1 MLLVQKKRVE
11 LMLRRSGIPKTRIL
25 KPFVKWVGGKSQ
37 LLDVLLPHVPPSFNT
52 FYEPFVGGGAFLF
65 ALLPERAVISDINTE
80 LINAYLVVR
89 DSVEDLIQG
98 LQHHRNESSYFYEL
112 RAQDPATLTT
122 IQRASRFIYLNKTC
136 YNGLYRENS
145 KGQFNVPFGRYKN
158 PNIVDAVN
166 LRAVS
171 DYLNRADIE
180 ILCQDYRA
188 TVSRAGRGDFI
199 YFDPP
204 YYPWSET
211 ASFTKYVKT
220 DFTARDQEE
229 LAATYCE
236 LAERG
241 CYVLLSNS
249 NTGFIK
255 DLYKDFQILEV
266 EANRFVN
273 CRGDRRNKGVFE
285 ILVKSY

>member
-1 MLLVQKKRVE
+1 MS
-11 LMLRRSGIPKTRIL
+11 RRSGIPKTRIIR
-25 KPFVKWVGGKSQ
+25 PFVKWVGGKSQ
-37 LLDVLLPHVPPSFNT
+37 LLDVLLSHIPPSFNT
-52 FYEPFVGGGAFLF
+52 FYEPFVGGGALLF
-65 ALLPERAVISDINTE
+65 ALLPKRAIVSDINAE

-89 DSVEDLIQG
+89 DNVEGLIQS
-98 LQHHRNESSYFYEL
+98 LQHHKNESSYFYKL
-112 RAQDPATLTT
+112 RAQNPVTLTA

-145 KGQFNVPFGRYKN
+145 RGQFNVPFGRYKN
-158 PNIVDAVN
+158 PNIIDAVN

-171 DYLNRADIE
+171 DYLNRADVE

-188 TVSRAGRGDFI
+188 TVSRAEKGDFI

-229 LAATYCE
+229 LAITYCE
-236 LAERG
+236 LVERG

-249 NTGFIK
+249 NTDLIK
-255 DLYKDFQILEV
+255 DLYKGFQILEV
-266 EANRFVN
+266 EASRSIN
-273 CRGDRRNKGVFE
+273 CRGDRRGRGAFE